1 MKEDDEKKC
10 DIQVTLLVSKSTLEV
25 LINKNKE
32 YSKFLSL
39 QVFKLFNSSYEIMF
53 SDNIFF
59 TSKHFKKPKEEILKA
74 IHAGFSFIQICLGN
88 SEKCYID

>member
-1 MKEDDEKKC
+1 MKEDDENKC

-39 QVFKLFNSSYEIMF
+39 QVFKLFNSNYEIMF
-53 SDNIFF
+53 SDR
-59 TSKHFKKPKEEILKA
+59 
-74 IHAGFSFIQICLGN
+74 
-88 SEKCYID
+88 